1 MNDYETDVVVV
12 GGGPAGLGAA
22 IAAARTG
29 AKTMLVESGGCLGG
43 TWTLGLQNHVTSF
56 HDHRKII
63 IRGIALEIMKRLAAA
78 GGGEDPEVKFKDEFK
93 TWWTCFEPETLKW
106 LLDEIVTQAGVKTLL
121 HTFCVGVERNGSSI
135 RNVVVESKSGR
146 QTLAA
151 KLVIDCT
158 GDADV
163 AHFAG
168 AATVKGR
175 SDGRMQPVTTAF
187 LMMNVDYDRM
197 LREVYEKSTRGRID
211 ECERQA
217 RERGELDVPCRISLG
232 APTTVPGVTY
242 HNTTRILGIDATC
255 AADLTRAEME
265 GRRQVRQ
272 IVQFYRQHVPGY
284 ENARLMM
291 TSPSIGLRETRRIV
305 GRYELTRHDVLQA
318 RKFADGIAC
327 NAYYIDLHNPV
338 GTGTETG
345 SDVNAHPPEGSWHHI
360 PYRCLL
366 PGALDNLLV
375 AGRCISADRDAL
387 GAVRVTACCVAMGQ
401 AAGTA
406 AALAA
411 QAHIAPAAL
420 DAASL
425 RLQLRHDGVWL
436 D

>member
-1 MNDYETDVVVV
+1 
-12 GGGPAGLGAA
+12 
-22 IAAARTG
+22 
-29 AKTMLVESGGCLGG
+29 
-43 TWTLGLQNHVTSF
+43 
-56 HDHRKII
+56 
-63 IRGIALEIMKRLAAA
+63 
-78 GGGEDPEVKFKDEFK
+78 
-93 TWWTCFEPETLKW
+93 
-106 LLDEIVTQAGVKTLL
+106 
-121 HTFCVGVERNGSSI
+121 
-135 RNVVVESKSGR
+135 
-146 QTLAA
+146 
-151 KLVIDCT
+151 
-158 GDADV
+158 
-163 AHFAG
+163 
-168 AATVKGR
+168 
-175 SDGRMQPVTTAF
+175 MQPVTTAF